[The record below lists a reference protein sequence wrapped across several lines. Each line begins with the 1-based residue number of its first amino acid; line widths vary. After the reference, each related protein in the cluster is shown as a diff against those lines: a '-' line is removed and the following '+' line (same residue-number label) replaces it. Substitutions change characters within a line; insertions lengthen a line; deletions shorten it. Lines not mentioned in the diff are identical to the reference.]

1 MSGARDGAVKMGKLD
16 GKVCFVTAAGQGIGR
31 SIAERFLNE
40 GARVMATDLDV
51 AKLDGLQ
58 AYEGA
63 VIEQLD
69 VTDEAAVNEAA
80 ARYPEVSVLVNCA
93 GYVAQGSL
101 LACDVGMLRRSLN
114 LNVES
119 MFLTC
124 RALLP
129 AMLARGEGSIINI
142 ASVASSVMA
151 PPDRFAYGTSK
162 AAVIGLTMSIARDFA
177 AMGVRC
183 NAISPG
189 TVDTPSLHERMS
201 SAADPETARRAFLAR
216 QLTGRLGEADE
227 IAAVALL
234 MAGDEARFMTGANVV
249 IDGGMSL

>member
-1 MSGARDGAVKMGKLD
+1 MGKLA

-31 SIAERFLNE
+31 SIAERFVSE
-40 GARVMATDLDV
+40 GARVVATDID
-51 AKLDGLQ
+51 ATKLAGL
-58 AYEGA
+58 ERFDGA
-63 VIEQLD
+63 VLERLD

-80 ARYPEVSVLVNCA
+80 ARFTEVSVLVNCA
-93 GYVAQGSL
+93 GYVAQGNL
-101 LACDVGMLRRSLN
+101 LACDAGGLRRSLN

-124 RALLP
+124 RAFMP

-177 AMGVRC
+177 ARGVRC

-189 TVDTPSLHERMS
+189 TVDTPSLHERMA
-201 SAADPETARRAFLAR
+201 SAADPEAAKRAFLAR
-216 QLTGRLGEADE
+216 QLTGRLGQADE

-234 MAGDEARFMTGANVV
+234 MAGDEARFMTGSNVV